1 MRLMSRAR
9 PRRREFL
16 ALLAGAALMPPVAA
30 RAQPRERMRRVGV
43 LIAGADDTE
52 GQARLAAFK
61 KGMQDLG
68 YTDGDNVRLDVRFA
82 AGSVASAQAHAAE
95 LVALAPDVLVANSS
109 PAVAALAQQSRTI
122 PIVFAQLVDPIS
134 MGFVESLAR
143 PGGNIT
149 GFVSL
154 DYAFGAKWM
163 ELMKEIA
170 PRVTRV
176 GVLRDPT
183 TSGAAGQMG
192 AIQGVA
198 SSLRAELTALDVR
211 ESAAIERGIA
221 ALSREPSGGLIVLA
235 NPTAAVHLKLI
246 VGLAA
251 QHRLPAVYPYRFFTA
266 GGGLMSYGADNLDLY
281 RRAASYVDRILKG
294 DKPSTLPVQ
303 NPTKFELTI
312 NLKAAKALGL
322 EVPPTLLARA
332 DEVFE

>member
-1 MRLMSRAR
+1 MFRDHLG
-9 PRRREFL
+9 RREFL
-16 ALLAGAALMPPVAA
+16 GLLGGAALAHPLAA
-30 RAQPRERMRRVGV
+30 QAQPRDRMRRVGV
-43 LIAGADDTE
+43 LIAVADDAE
-52 GQARLAAFK
+52 GQARLGAFK

-68 YTDGDNVRLDVRFA
+68 YTDGGNVRLDVRFA
-82 AGSVASAQAHAAE
+82 AGSVASAQAQAAE
-95 LVALAPDVLVANSS
+95 LIALAPDVLVANSS
-109 PAVAALAQQSRTI
+109 PAVAALQQQSRTI

-154 DYAFGAKWM
+154 DYAFGAKWL
-163 ELMKEIA
+163 ELIKEIA
-170 PRVTRV
+170 PRVARV

-198 SSLRAELTALDVR
+198 PSLRVELTALDVR
-211 ESAAIERGIA
+211 DTAAIERGIA
-221 ALSREPSGGLIVLA
+221 ALTREPNSGLIVLA
-235 NPTAAVHLKLI
+235 NPTATVHLKLI

-251 QHRLPAVYPYRFFTA
+251 QHRLPAVYPYRYFTA
-266 GGGLMSYGADNLDLY
+266 GGGLISYGADNLDLY
-281 RRAASYVDRILKG
+281 RRAASYVDRIFKG
-294 DKPSTLPVQ
+294 DKPANLPVQ

-312 NLKAAKALGL
+312 NLKTANTLGL

-332 DEVFE
+332 NEVFE